1 MPGWCFALSPPF
13 SASPKLFCA
22 SSSLP
27 SSLSLL
33 VPRLVFACVLLSCRC
48 QGLLFTCVTR
58 VRPGS
63 MWCIVGRFLLSFFF
77 FFFSLSCLAGR
88 FLIGFGVYILLQ
100 SAMVAWRGTTPYSS
114 APLYTRTLR
123 CRVGMTA
130 YTLVCATHSFERIVR
145 RSRFLQKSGFQWA
158 VLLSTSVAESLVV
171 G

>member
-33 VPRLVFACVLLSCRC
+33 VPRLVFACVLLLCRC

-100 SAMVAWRGTTPYSS
+100 SAMVAWRGTTPYLS
-114 APLYTRTLR
+114 APLYTRTPR
-123 CRVGMTA
+123 CRVQMTA
-130 YTLVCATHSFERIVR
+130 CHL
-145 RSRFLQKSGFQWA
+145 SGTYGAADFCRNRVSNGPSYCPPRLPSPWF
-158 VLLSTSVAESLVV
+158 SVDFDL
-171 G
+171 